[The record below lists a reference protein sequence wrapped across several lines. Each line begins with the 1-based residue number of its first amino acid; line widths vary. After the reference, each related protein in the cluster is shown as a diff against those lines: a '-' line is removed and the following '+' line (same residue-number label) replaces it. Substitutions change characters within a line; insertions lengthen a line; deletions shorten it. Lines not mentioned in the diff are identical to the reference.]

1 MVRGDRLL
9 LAPPVSRPD
18 GGVATVM
25 VTAGVV
31 TLEETLGVA
40 EAALALVIGGVTPE
54 GAFSASLMLTGG
66 VLMSL
71 C

>member
-1 MVRGDRLL
+1 
-9 LAPPVSRPD
+9 
-18 GGVATVM
+18 M